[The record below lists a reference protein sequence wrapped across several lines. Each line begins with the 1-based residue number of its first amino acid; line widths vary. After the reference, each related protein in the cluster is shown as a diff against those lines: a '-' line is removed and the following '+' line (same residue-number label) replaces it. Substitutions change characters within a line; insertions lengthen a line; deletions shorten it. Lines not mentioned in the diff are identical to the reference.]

1 MTMAQDAPRSYEQPR
16 DPKTLQGVISRKGF
30 LGCDPAPI
38 SRATVRSMASN
49 LTGSTLSAAITA
61 PINGSD
67 NALLSVNSCRVV
79 LMQCSFILPVAA
91 MRAKIHARV
100 G

>member
-1 MTMAQDAPRSYEQPR
+1 MTMAQDAPRSYEQPHN
-16 DPKTLQGVISRKGF
+16 PKTQGVISRKGF
-30 LGCDPAPI
+30 FGCDAAPI
-38 SRATVRSMASN
+38 CRATVRSMASN
-49 LTGSTLSAAITA
+49 LTGSTLSAAIRA

-79 LMQCSFILPVAA
+79 LMQCSFILLVAA

>member
-1 MTMAQDAPRSYEQPR
+1 MVQDAPRSYEQPHN
-16 DPKTLQGVISRKGF
+16 PKTLRGAISRKGF
-30 LGCDPAPI
+30 LGCDPI

-79 LMQCSFILPVAA
+79 LMQCSFILLVAA
-91 MRAKIHARV
+91 MQAKIHAKV

>member
-1 MTMAQDAPRSYEQPR
+1 
-16 DPKTLQGVISRKGF
+16 
-30 LGCDPAPI
+30 
-38 SRATVRSMASN
+38 MASN

-79 LMQCSFILPVAA
+79 LMQYSFILLVAA
-91 MRAKIHARV
+91 MQAKISRQSRIV
-100 G
+100 GEAFIFAGIESRLVGNIEGRFDSITLR